1 MSVQPHLSL
10 ITVTVEEP
18 GMILI
23 TDRVLVARVILQ
35 CRVGLEGVP
44 VRTADV
50 YTENL
55 NSNRNNKYQRMSIF
69 SLDLSRYTEIAS
81 DGDDFRCV
89 DQIVNT
95 EVSDG

>member
-1 MSVQPHLSL
+1 MSVQSQLSL
-10 ITVTVEEP
+10 ITVSVEEP

-23 TDRVLVARVILQ
+23 TDRVLVARVVLQ

-55 NSNRNNKYQRMSIF
+55 NSYTETTNIKNKNVNLQSRPF
-69 SLDLSRYTEIAS
+69 SLCRDHK
-81 DGDDFRCV
+81 
-89 DQIVNT
+89 
-95 EVSDG
+95 

>member
-10 ITVTVEEP
+10 ITVSVEEP

-23 TDRVLVARVILQ
+23 TDRVLVARVVPQ
-35 CRVGLEGVP
+35 CGVELKGVS

-55 NSNRNNKYQRMSIF
+55 NSTETKKHEKQKCHQ
-69 SLDLSRYTEIAS
+69 SRPFLLCR
-81 DGDDFRCV
+81 DHK
-89 DQIVNT
+89 
-95 EVSDG
+95 

>member
-10 ITVTVEEP
+10 ITVSVEEP

-23 TDRVLVARVILQ
+23 TDRVLVARVIPQ

-44 VRTADV
+44 VRTAYV

-55 NSNRNNKYQRMSIF
+55 NTYRNSKHQKQKCQSSVSTFLALQRSQVTVTT
-69 SLDLSRYTEIAS
+69 SVVLTK
-81 DGDDFRCV
+81 
-89 DQIVNT
+89 
-95 EVSDG
+95 

>member
-1 MSVQPHLSL
+1 MSVQPQLSL
-10 ITVTVEEP
+10 ISVSVEEP

-23 TDRVLVARVILQ
+23 TDRVLVARVVLQ

-55 NSNRNNKYQRMSIF
+55 NSYRNKKHQKQKCQS
-69 SLDLSRYTEIAS
+69 
-81 DGDDFRCV
+81 
-89 DQIVNT
+89 
-95 EVSDG
+95 